1 MAPASWITCLAPV
14 ISTATSTPRGY
25 ISRMVRE
32 RSSTSWTR
40 ATAKGIFER
49 MTGTAGA
56 RNDIK
61 GFNCFRD
68 AQTNPN
74 LSSEMSS
81 PDSGHPT
88 FLI

>member
-1 MAPASWITCLAPV
+1 
-14 ISTATSTPRGY
+14 
-25 ISRMVRE
+25 
-32 RSSTSWTR
+32 
-40 ATAKGIFER
+40 
-49 MTGTAGA
+49 MTGTAQAKWFAAA

-68 AQTNPN
+68 AQANPN
-74 LSSEMSS
+74 LTSEMSS